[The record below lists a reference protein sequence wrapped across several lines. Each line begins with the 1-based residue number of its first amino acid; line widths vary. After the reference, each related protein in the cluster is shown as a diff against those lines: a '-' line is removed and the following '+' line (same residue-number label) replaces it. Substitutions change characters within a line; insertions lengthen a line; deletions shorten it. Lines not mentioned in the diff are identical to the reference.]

1 MRADAN
7 KIALHVVRSIL
18 DAAKPG
24 SLKVN
29 GTNVTWSVS
38 RGPEETWPSQELPG
52 LAQSDGPWPRSVEV
66 ACLWEGGRCVIKV
79 VCRAAPMAKYKG
91 QVSITARLGDFGRH
105 LMWLTVPPAIG
116 DNEDGSPVRLRVAI
130 STFQRKADAVADLGD
145 RLNQALGEALQASGL
160 PMMSSSSAELCQFDL
175 PSGEIAGGPDQAFAR
190 LVHVA
195 LLKLDFVDRGA
206 EAKSRGKPLFDLLEW
221 GIDPWTT
228 IPTVDEGDEADDAP
242 SEGENAEAVPRGR
255 RYWGGAL
262 LHMLRVAAGVELRSY
277 SPASQETGNT
287 TLLELVVARFL
298 DEVERLQHQGLSKGY
313 RETQQNSSAFRGR
326 LVAQENLRTNLV
338 RPDRFYVRFCTYD
351 VDILINRII
360 SKALEVA
367 ASLALSSS
375 SAARVAAC
383 RLAFPEVSGVQ
394 ATQETFE
401 RLRLHRGTV
410 RYASSLHTARLIL
423 TRNSPRLRSGK
434 VPVFAL
440 LFNMNTLWE
449 RYMGVMFRKA
459 AGRDFQVSTQESRG
473 FWKQGAKRART
484 IRPDIVVRDG
494 SHVVLVADAK
504 WKVPVEGAPA
514 DADLKQMFAYNELFT
529 SARAVLVYPAA
540 DGRGGYAGGFVGRP
554 HVCETLHVGGATETE
569 PAWSAQVVQAQIRR
583 TIEQAE
589 A

>member
-1 MRADAN
+1 MLSRVELFEHETVRVGHPLRVVEGPPAVLTDNSLEALARYNDENGGDLFRLGHRKISFTQHVGYVEVENLAIEILPKAD
-7 KIALHVVRSIL
+7 R
-18 DAAKPG
+18 G
-24 SLKVN
+24 SLRA
-29 GTNVTWSVS
+29 G
-38 RGPEETWPSQELPG
+38 E
-52 LAQSDGPWPRSVEV
+52 PRI
-66 ACLWEGGRCVIKV
+66 WR
-79 VCRAAPMAKYKG
+79 
-91 QVSITARLGDFGRH
+91 D
-105 LMWLTVPPAIG
+105 
-116 DNEDGSPVRLRVAI
+116 
-130 STFQRKADAVADLGD
+130 
-145 RLNQALGEALQASGL
+145 
-160 PMMSSSSAELCQFDL
+160 
-175 PSGEIAGGPDQAFAR
+175 
-190 LVHVA
+190 
-195 LLKLDFVDRGA
+195 
-206 EAKSRGKPLFDLLEW
+206 
-221 GIDPWTT
+221 
-228 IPTVDEGDEADDAP
+228 
-242 SEGENAEAVPRGR
+242 
-255 RYWGGAL
+255 AL

-410 RYASSLHTARLIL
+410 RYASALHTARLIL
-423 TRNSPRLRSGK
+423 TRNSPRLRSGR

-440 LFNMNTLWE
+440 LFDMNSLWE
-449 RYMGVMFRKA
+449 RYMGVMFRRA
-459 AGRDFQVSTQESRG
+459 AGHDFHVSTQESRG
-473 FWKQGAKRART
+473 FWKQSTKRART
-484 IRPDIVVRDG
+484 IRPDIVVRAG
-494 SHVVLVADAK
+494 PHVVLVADAK

-529 SARAVLVYPAA
+529 SARAVLVYPAV
-540 DGRGGYAGGFVGRP
+540 DGRVGYAGGFIGRT
-554 HVCETLHVGGATETE
+554 HVCETLHVGGATETD

-583 TIEQAE
+583 AIEQIA